1 MELTPDGERQPALL
15 TGESARIAAKLVVA
29 AVLILVLL
37 IFAGSGVDFVYTGF

>member
-1 MELTPDGERQPALL
+1 MELTPDSERQPALL
-15 TGESARIAAKLVVA
+15 TGESARIAVKLVVA